1 MFTNTT
7 LPPGRTRRSFTREF
21 KAEVIAQCLSSG
33 ESIASIAQQHHLN
46 ANLLH
51 SWLRKHST
59 SVSAGLGGAQRDSS
73 FVPLMLASTVSHSTA
88 ITTEAPSLAATHSA
102 HHGGGPSTEA
112 PGPQL
117 RIELGRG
124 EMTLTVHWPLSHA
137 QDSATWV
144 RQVLA

>member
-7 LPPGRTRRSFTREF
+7 LPPGRTRRSLTREF

-33 ESIASIAQQHHLN
+33 ESIASIAQQYHLN
-46 ANLLH
+46 ASQVH

-59 SVSAGLGGAQRDSS
+59 SVSAGLGEAQRDSG
-73 FVPLMLASTVSHSTA
+73 FVPLMLASAVSHSAA
-88 ITTEAPSLAATHSA
+88 ITTEAPSSAVTHSA
-102 HHGGGPSTEA
+102 HHGEGPSTEA

-124 EMTLTVHWPLSHA
+124 EMTLTVHWPISHA